1 MTMFFT
7 KLGLSVAEEA
17 MMTIELFERR
27 FQVRTPNQL
36 VLPPTPLS
44 SLFEFPRDSVYHFV
58 ATDGIQ
64 EGPAA
69 SDPRLT
75 TVDKK
80 MTIEVVRELTNK
92 EGSPAPIMV
101 NLQSQIDSW
110 HRMNKRFR
118 KARDAVTEAPNDQTL
133 AIFNYA
139 WLPKLYR
146 YTRSIYTER
155 YRWVNTWATVLDKIE
170 KTAQTSG
177 RKHFIFVDLPQ
188 TLPSMQRMDSL
199 VGKPDQTVVR
209 TLRDPNEW
217 MIFELYKWLNPVTKA
232 SSIFSRIT
240 DANAGKV
247 RLVIQDGG
255 RFICLDLSKILEWL
269 ITPTSTAAQKIRIP
283 AVQMQKRILRG
294 IMGLMAYRSPV
305 VLDETTGEIDA
316 DAQQS
321 QSDQS
326 ANVLNMANVDENE
339 TTQKRAEQILA
350 AMDEDLAQLDDFDAA
365 RQIDDPMEPNEVS
378 VTGARNPAVKSTQV
392 FDAPKKVHE
401 AITEQANAL
410 ADMGVLTAPEYRK
423 ITKLVERSAALHSP
437 YDSSRTMADYAHVA
451 HEETQLSPAQQLPDS
466 ITIVDKSMRE
476 ASLKDFDPL
485 YIEKFLP
492 RDTTAMVHGMQK
504 AGFIVTD
511 YQIEKVEDVMGK
523 FEFHTVRL
531 TPLVGLPSTL
541 RFKLPSV
548 DATGKVKRNGTEY
561 RYRKQRVDLPIRKI
575 SASQVALSSY
585 YGKTF
590 VSRCDRAA
598 YDYGRWLQREVVLQ
612 SIGDAPVITH
622 LQTAN
627 VYDNECKASRAYTA
641 LSESYKGF
649 TKDDVVFNFE
659 WSKLEELYGLE
670 TVNDAKA
677 QLLIPCGKDTT
688 GKVYALDNDNTLYV
702 IEAGNSTPVGSFCSF
717 LGIDDAK
724 TPIEFTECRIFGKN
738 IPTGLVLGY
747 YYGLSELISMLG
759 CSLRRVSAGQRLNLQ
774 SSEWSLPFEDE
785 TLIFSRDDRA
795 ATLIL
800 AGLRTLDKSLKRYSV
815 HAFDNQAV
823 YLNILEQN
831 GMSVRYIRE
840 LDSLDKLFVDPITQR
855 ILTRMKEPT
864 TYRGLVK
871 RATEMLLLDEHPRL
885 LDARQMR
892 WRGMERVAGAVYTE
906 MVQAVR
912 DHNSKSGKSHARVEM
927 NPYSIWLRVME
938 DPAMNQV
945 KDINPIQNLKEI
957 EAVTYT
963 GHGGRSSRSMTRK
976 ARYYDPTEMGITS
989 ESTSDSKDVAYNTY
1003 LSASPRFDSLEG
1015 MVKDPTY
1022 DKTPATSLLSTS
1034 GLISPASTSED

>member
-1 MTMFFT
+1 MLDQQPQKPTCFST
-7 KLGLSVAEEA
+7 ES
-17 MMTIELFERR
+17 MMTIDLFERR
-27 FQVRTPNQL
+27 FQIRTTNQL

-64 EGPAA
+64 EGPANN
-69 SDPRLT
+69 DPRLA

-80 MTIEVVRELTNK
+80 ITVEVIRELTGK
-92 EGSPAPIMV
+92 EGGPTPISV
-101 NLQSQIDSW
+101 NLQSQIDAW
-110 HRMNKRFR
+110 HRVNKRFR

-133 AIFNYA
+133 AVFNYA
-139 WLPKLYR
+139 WLPKLFR

-155 YRWVNTWATVLDKIE
+155 YRWVNTWATVFDKIE
-170 KTAQTSG
+170 LTARTSS
-177 RKHFIFVDLPQ
+177 RKHFIFIDLPQ
-188 TLPSMQRMDSL
+188 QLPSIQRMSNL

-209 TLRDPNEW
+209 TLQDPNEW
-217 MIFELYKWLNPVTKA
+217 MVFELFKWLDPSTKEA
-232 SSIFSRIT
+232 SIFNRIS
-240 DANAGKV
+240 DSAMNRV
-247 RLVIQDGG
+247 RLIIQDGG
-255 RFICLDLSKILEWL
+255 RFICFDPSKILEWV
-269 ITPTSTAAQKIRIP
+269 ITPKSTAAQKVRIS
-283 AVQMQKRILRG
+283 AGEMQKRVLRG

-305 VLDETTGEIDA
+305 VLDAETGEIDV

-321 QSDQS
+321 QIDQTTN
-326 ANVLNMANVDENE
+326 ANTMANVDENE

-350 AMDEDLAQLDDFDAA
+350 AMDDDLAQLDEFDAA
-365 RQIDDPMEPNEVS
+365 RQIEDLDQSETS
-378 VTGARNPAVKSTQV
+378 ITGQRLPGTKSTQV
-392 FDAPKKVHE
+392 FDAPKTVQE
-401 AITEQANAL
+401 AITAQTDAL
-410 ADMGVLTAPEYRK
+410 ADMGVLSAPEYRK
-423 ITKLVERSAALHSP
+423 ITKLVEKSAALPSP
-437 YDSSRTMADYAHVA
+437 YDSTRTIKEYAHVS
-451 HEETQLSPAQQLPDS
+451 HEETKLSPAQQLPDS
-466 ITIVDKSMRE
+466 ITLVDKSMRE

-492 RDTTAMVHGMQK
+492 RDTVAMVHGMQK

-511 YQIEKVEDVMGK
+511 YQVEKVEDVMGK
-523 FEFHTVRL
+523 FEFHTVKL

-541 RFKLPSV
+541 RFKLPAV
-548 DATGKVKRNGTEY
+548 DATGKVKAGGTEY
-561 RYRKQRVDLPIRKI
+561 RYRKQRIDLPIRKI

-585 YGKTF
+585 YGKNF

-627 VYDNECKASRAYTA
+627 VYDNECKASRSYTA
-641 LSESYKGF
+641 LSENYKGF
-649 TKDDVVFNFE
+649 TCKDAVFTFDWASRE
-659 WSKLEELYGLE
+659 KYFGADTVTKLGSQGL
-670 TVNDAKA
+670 TPCAKTA
-677 QLLIPCGKDTT
+677 SGS
-688 GKVYALDNDNTLYV
+688 VYALDEHNTLYEV
-702 IEAGNSTPVGSFCSF
+702 TDGNATPMESLTSF
-717 LGIDDAK
+717 LGIDDTK

-738 IPTGLVLGY
+738 IPSGLVLGY

-774 SSEWSLPFEDE
+774 PGEWSLPFEDE
-785 TLIFSRDDRA
+785 TLIFSRDDRV

-831 GMSVRYIRE
+831 GMSVRYLRE
-840 LDSLDKLFVDPITQR
+840 LDFLDKLFVDSITER
-855 ILTRMKEPT
+855 ILIRMKEPT

-906 MVQAVR
+906 MVQSMR
-912 DHNSKSGKSHARVEM
+912 DHGAKSGKSHARVEM
-927 NPYSIWLRVME
+927 NPYSIWKRVMQ
-938 DPAMNQV
+938 DPAMNMV

-976 ARYYDPTEMGITS
+976 ARYFDDTEMGITS
-989 ESTSDSKDVAYNTY
+989 EATSDSKDVAVNTY
-1003 LSASPRFDSLEG
+1003 LSASPRFDNLEG
-1015 MVKDPTY
+1015 MVKEPTY
-1022 DKTPATSLLSTS
+1022 ADTSATSLLSTS
-1034 GLISPASTSED
+1034 GMLSPSLISED